1 MLTDKDSWLFPYLD
15 DLAEEWEASG
25 HTCQIANKETEINK
39 ANGAKFCFCLG
50 FGQIVSDEFRSNF
63 KNTLVVHESELPKGR
78 GWAPMT
84 WQILE
89 GKNQIPVTLLEAE
102 NAVDSGQV
110 YLREYIELKGTEL
123 NPDWRNLQGKA
134 TQRLCRE
141 WINTYPA
148 VLEKASKQQGVPSF
162 YGRRNKKNSELNPEK
177 SIDEQFNLLRVVD
190 NQRYPAFFKVHGV
203 TFRLTIEKEST

>member
-1 MLTDKDSWLFPYLD
+1 ML
-15 DLAEEWEASG
+15 
-25 HTCQIANKETEINK
+25 
-39 ANGAKFCFCLG
+39 
-50 FGQIVSDEFRSNF
+50 
-63 KNTLVVHESELPKGR
+63 HESELPKGR

-89 GKNQIPVTLLEAE
+89 GKKQIPVTLLEAE

-148 VLEKASKQQGVPSF
+148 VLEKATKQLGDPSF
-162 YGRRNKKNSELNPEK
+162 YGRRNKKDSVLNPEK
-177 SIDEQFNLLRVVD
+177 SINEQFNLLRVVD
-190 NQRYPAFFKVHGV
+190 NRRYPAFFKVRGE
-203 TFRLTIEKEST
+203 TFRLTIEKEVN